1 HFAGT
6 PQLLRRWRRVG
17 LPAADFRGRGWGR
30 SCGATGGEPWP
41 PLASA
46 ASRRVGPCTRSVV
59 QRSCTGRPGAAS
71 ASVTLGRRADSERS
85 GPPPASA
92 APVIIK
98 YWICYGVLAYME
110 KERARRPL

>member
-1 HFAGT
+1 MLVST
-6 PQLLRRWRRVG
+6 PAFLC
-17 LPAADFRGRGWGR
+17 AHADGWAHSCGKGWER
-30 SCGATGGEPWP
+30 SRGATGGEPLP

-46 ASRRVGPCTRSVV
+46 ASRRVGPCTRGVV
-59 QRSCTGRPGAAS
+59 CSWPSCTGRPGAAS